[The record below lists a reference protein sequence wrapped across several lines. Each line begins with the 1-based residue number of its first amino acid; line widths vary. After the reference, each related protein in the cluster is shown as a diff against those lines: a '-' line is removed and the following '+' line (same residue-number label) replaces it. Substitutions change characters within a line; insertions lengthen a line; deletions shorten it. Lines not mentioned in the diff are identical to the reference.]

1 MSNLMKLEEQRGTDE
16 NKSRGVKTEDMTEII
31 RSSVDPTAE
40 TKATRRKS
48 TLVKRQEAKIGAVL
62 WKSTMR
68 WRIQGAGRYNRYA
81 SDPIFFSISCSFQE
95 KGPK

>member
-48 TLVKRQEAKIGAVL
+48 TLVKR
-62 WKSTMR
+62 
-68 WRIQGAGRYNRYA
+68 
-81 SDPIFFSISCSFQE
+81 
-95 KGPK
+95 